1 MTITRHSLF
10 VLLATVLLGSFLQA
24 ADAPTKRVRHDEFF
38 TLIPAATDAQMNVGD
53 WSISDP
59 EKGNSGAD
67 DAKGV
72 LAAFKQTSPKRAK
85 EGIFIY
91 SQTHSM
97 EWSDKDKAK
106 YAASRQ
112 VQLLNNKVWREAEN
126 KLVEELVVAANA
138 EGVPVWALVRG
149 ASSGASGLHTYKLLT
164 DAKLTLKK

>member
-1 MTITRHSLF
+1 M
-10 VLLATVLLGSFLQA
+10 
-24 ADAPTKRVRHDEFF
+24 RHDEYF
-38 TLIPAATDAQMNVGD
+38 TLIPGATDAQENVGT

-85 EGIFIY
+85 EGMFIY

-97 EWSDKDKAK
+97 EWSDKDKVK

-126 KLVEELVVAANA
+126 KLVAELVTAANAANA

-149 ASSGASGLHTYKLLT
+149 SGSGTSGLYTYKLLT
-164 DAKLTLKK
+164 DPKLTLKK